1 MGVPVITKKG
11 EKFVSRQ
18 TESINHNIGMS
29 DWIAK
34 DEKEYIDKAIMFS
47 SNIEKLSKIRTG
59 LRKKALDSPT
69 FNSSLFADNFNNLL
83 WKLWENFKIKL
94 NS

>member
-1 MGVPVITKKG
+1 
-11 EKFVSRQ
+11 
-18 TESINHNIGMS
+18 
-29 DWIAK
+29 
-34 DEKEYIDKAIMFS
+34 MFS